1 VVTTDGRL
9 LAFAV
14 VADGSG
20 DEAAA
25 ENTLDDVA
33 AALAGCGCR

>member
-1 VVTTDGRL
+1 VITLDGRL

-14 VADGSG
+14 VADVSTSE
-20 DEAAA
+20 DAA
-25 ENTLDDVA
+25 ESALDDVA